1 MTVLEKCV
9 VLVGLVGLVGIVGSV
24 ARPDAGG
31 GGGRLAVPK
40 QQRTG
45 LSEAIDKLDNENKLL
60 REILASADADQDE
73 RQQVAESVHD
83 SQRLQATAAAA
94 VAAVAAEYARSHRR
108 QKAQGA
114 AQSFLVQPVAA
125 KQPAPAGAGGGFNAK
140 AGPQNQ
146 RQQAVVDTFKWV
158 RWCKLLP
165 VVMW

>member
-9 VLVGLVGLVGIVGSV
+9 GLVGLMGLVGIVGSV
-24 ARPDAGG
+24 ARSDAGG
-31 GGGRLAVPK
+31 GGGRPAVSG

-60 REILASADADQDE
+60 REILASAGADQDE
-73 RQQVAESVHD
+73 QRQQLAESVHD

-94 VAAVAAEYARSHRR
+94 AAAVAAENARSHHG

-114 AQSFLVQPVAA
+114 ALVQPVAA
-125 KQPAPAGAGGGFNAK
+125 KQPTADGGGGFIAK

-158 RWCKLLP
+158 RWC
-165 VVMW
+165 